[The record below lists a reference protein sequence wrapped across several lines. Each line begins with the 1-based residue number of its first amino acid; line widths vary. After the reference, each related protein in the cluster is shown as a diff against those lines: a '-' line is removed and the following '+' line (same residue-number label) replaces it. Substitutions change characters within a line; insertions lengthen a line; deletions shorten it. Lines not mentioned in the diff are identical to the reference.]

1 MNTSDLL
8 TALKKRKIPKANNHK
23 QGITS
28 KRTIVFGIS
37 HKRLYGQSFGAAA
50 ANRNR
55 SDLWEV
61 IKKIP
66 VPISYDCVQCNE
78 NCQSGPHKDKNNVGL
93 SYILSI
99 GDYEGGDLVIQSP
112 DGTETAH
119 ALLGT
124 PGLIFDGSN
133 THYNTPHTGT
143 KYSLIFYSIEPSA
156 SVKAKFGYPDAWRED
171 TRYIEVMDGRPKN

>member
-1 MNTSDLL
+1 MDTSELL
-8 TALKKRKIPKANNHK
+8 NELKRRQIPVAKNRKKGIANLR
-23 QGITS
+23 S
-28 KRTIVFGIS
+28 CVFGIT
-37 HKRLYGQSFGAAA
+37 HKRLFGPSFGAAA
-50 ANRNR
+50 ANKHRP
-55 SDLWEV
+55 DLWKL
-61 IKKIP
+61 IKQIP
-66 VPISYDCVQCNE
+66 VPISYDSVQVNQ
-78 NCQSGPHKDKNNVGL
+78 NAQAGPHKDKNNVGL